1 MDRNKMTEG
10 KSLANAR
17 CEMHL
22 ANTNLHVTTKHKNG
36 TSKRRGILF
45 KRRRIFHL

>member
-22 ANTNLHVTTKHKNG
+22 ANTNLHVTTKHKEKWQKQ
-36 TSKRRGILF
+36 TQRYSI
-45 KRRRIFHL
+45 